1 MSRST
6 LAPLAVLLGASLHGC
21 SFNDLPSAV
30 QIELGHQCLE
40 KSEDSV
46 KDLLD
51 SEKTLGEKQGCDDL
65 DQDKLAA
72 FQVDCEKAQAMIVG
86 WAAEFECEVQVA
98 DDVVKACEEATE
110 DCKSAVDESV
120 GAWELSKPDV
130 DESEEEEEEKEGFEG
145 LLAVTS
151 ECHKEATKH
160 FDSNKEPV
168 ETACADENKDALKVM
183 GVSQEKCKEYRTKQ
197 LVDFTAIICTGY
209 VLLNLPPEGEPT
221 LDDIQGVVTSFFEK
235 DENAIEGSDGNG
247 DRLRLYAQAAI
258 KSKSWPKLHTWSTK
272 MAKFGGAS
280 VAALAVLVILGMRR
294 RSTQRVEAQDE
305 QQLMNIE

>member
-1 MSRST
+1 M
-6 LAPLAVLLGASLHGC
+6 G
-21 SFNDLPSAV
+21 
-30 QIELGHQCLE
+30 
-40 KSEDSV
+40 
-46 KDLLD
+46 
-51 SEKTLGEKQGCDDL
+51 
-65 DQDKLAA
+65 
-72 FQVDCEKAQAMIVG
+72 
-86 WAAEFECEVQVA
+86 
-98 DDVVKACEEATE
+98 
-110 DCKSAVDESV
+110 KSAVDESV

-209 VLLNLPPEGEPT
+209 VLLNLLPEGEPT
-221 LDDIQGVVTSFFEK
+221 LNDIQ
-235 DENAIEGSDGNG
+235 GSDGNG